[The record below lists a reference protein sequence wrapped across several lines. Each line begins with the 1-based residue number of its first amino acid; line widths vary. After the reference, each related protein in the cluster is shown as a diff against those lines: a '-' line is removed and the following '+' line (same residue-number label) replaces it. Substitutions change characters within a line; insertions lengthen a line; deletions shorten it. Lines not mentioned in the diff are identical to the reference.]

1 MLETDICAPKII
13 VHISVIDYLKHI
25 KKKKK
30 HTRGKTKFKELLRDR
45 KMKGEKNLGYIQLIL
60 YLRRSDRSL
69 SIYLHP
75 SQIPFNNYD
84 KI

>member
-1 MLETDICAPKII
+1 MLETDICTPKII

-25 KKKKK
+25 KKKT
-30 HTRGKTKFKELLRDR
+30 HSRGKTKFKELLRDR

-60 YLRRSDRSL
+60 YLRRSDGSL
-69 SIYLHP
+69 SIYLHL